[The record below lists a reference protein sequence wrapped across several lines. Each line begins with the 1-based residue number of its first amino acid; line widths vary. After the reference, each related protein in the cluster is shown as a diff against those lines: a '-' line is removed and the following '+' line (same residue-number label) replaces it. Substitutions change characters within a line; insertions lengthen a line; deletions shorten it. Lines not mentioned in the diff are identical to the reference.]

1 MSKII
6 PVKYLTDIMTHVL
19 QVQLHVKA
27 FFSKVPNLFR
37 NQLHYTHDPVTGII
51 FYIL

>member
-6 PVKYLTDIMTHVL
+6 PVKYLTDIMIRML

-27 FFSKVPNLFR
+27 FFSKAPNLFR
-37 NQLHYTHDPVTGII
+37 NQLHYTHDQ
-51 FYIL
+51 